1 MKKNRIL
8 IVDDDDAMRL
18 ALSESLESCGF
29 DISAAENGNEAL
41 NLFNKRKFDL
51 VVTDMKMPGMTGIEV
66 LQGVKKLSPD
76 IPVILITA
84 YGTVNTAVEAM
95 KEGAAEF
102 IMKPFSLDDLEAV
115 VKNVISTYKAEASQK
130 KEVLHPTQRIITQDP
145 KLIAIMDMLKNVAK
159 SKSSIMIQGE
169 SGTGKELLAKYVHE
183 HSNRHNQPFVA
194 VNCAAIPHN
203 LLESEMFGYEKG
215 AFTGASQRKLGKFEI
230 AHTGTLLLDEV
241 SEMEIHLQA
250 KLLRIIQESE
260 VDRLGGSSPI
270 PIDVRIISTTNIN
283 LTSAISNKTFR
294 GDLYYRLNVIPV
306 KIPPLR
312 ERNGDILYLVDHFL
326 VKFGKEKG
334 LKKPVLTDNA
344 AAFLKTYPFPGNV
357 RELENIIE
365 RAVLMTDGGYITQE
379 SLCLESLDNIETG
392 QPGELEPTPIINATS
407 LKTTKTLKDIEKEL
421 ICDTLNSV
429 DGNKTKAAKLLGI
442 SVRTLWNKV
451 NEYGMTEGGN
461 ESGI

>member
-1 MKKNRIL
+1 MKKTRIL
-8 IVDDDDAMRL
+8 IVDDDQAMRL
-18 ALSESLESCGF
+18 ALSESLESCGY
-29 DISAAENGNEAL
+29 DIGTAENGKEAL
-41 NLFNKRKFDL
+41 DIFNKRKFDL
-51 VVTDMKMPGMTGIEV
+51 VVTDMKMPEMTGIEV
-66 LQGVKKLSPD
+66 LQGVKKLSHD

-115 VKNVISTYKAEASQK
+115 VKNVLSTYKAEASQK
-130 KEVLHPTQRIITQDP
+130 QEVLNSTQRIITNDH

-169 SGTGKELLAKYVHE
+169 SGTGKELLAKYIHE
-183 HSNRHNQPFVA
+183 HSNRRNQPFVA
-194 VNCAAIPHN
+194 INCAAIPHN

-250 KLLRIIQESE
+250 KLLRVIQESE

-312 ERNGDILYLVDHFL
+312 ERNDDILYLADHFL
-326 VKFGKEKG
+326 EKFGKEKG
-334 LKKPVLTDNA
+334 LKKPVLSDKA

-379 SLCLESLDNIETG
+379 SLCLESPDNIETS
-392 QPGELEPTPIINATS
+392 QSYDMEPPPIINTMS
-407 LKTTKTLKDIEKEL
+407 LNTTKTLKDIEKEL
-421 ICDTLNSV
+421 ICDTLSRVN
-429 DGNKTKAAKLLGI
+429 GNKTKAAKLLGI

-451 NEYGMTEGGN
+451 NEYGMMEGGK
-461 ESGI
+461 

>member
-8 IVDDDDAMRL
+8 IVDDDHAMRL
-18 ALSESLESCGF
+18 ALAESLESCGY
-29 DISAAENGNEAL
+29 DISAAENGSEAL

-51 VVTDMKMPGMTGIEV
+51 VVTDMKMPEMSGIEV
-66 LQGVKKLSPD
+66 LQGVKKMSPTV
-76 IPVILITA
+76 PVILITA

-95 KEGAAEF
+95 KQGAAEF
-102 IMKPFSLDDLEAV
+102 IMKPFSLDDLEAI
-115 VKNVISTYKAEASQK
+115 VKNVLNTSKPEASKNQ
-130 KEVLHPTQRIITQDP
+130 EVLHAAQRIITKDP

-183 HSNRHNQPFVA
+183 HSHRRNQPFVA

-215 AFTGASQRKLGKFEI
+215 AFTGASQRKLGKFEM

-250 KLLRIIQESE
+250 KLLRVIQESE

-283 LTSAISNKTFR
+283 LTSAITNKTFR

-312 ERNGDILYLVDHFL
+312 ERNDDILYLADHFL
-326 VKFGKEKG
+326 EKCGKEKG
-334 LKKPVLTDNA
+334 VKKPVLSDKA
-344 AAFLKTYPFPGNV
+344 ASFLKTYPFPGNV

-365 RAVLMTDGGYITQE
+365 RAVLMTDGGFINQK
-379 SLCLESLDNIETG
+379 SLCLESLDDAEAG
-392 QPGELEPTPIINATS
+392 QPRELELPPILDMTPLHS
-407 LKTTKTLKDIEKEL
+407 TKTLKDIEKES
-421 ICDTLNSV
+421 ICDTLTRV

-451 NEYGMTEGGN
+451 NEYGMTE
-461 ESGI
+461 SGE